1 MNNAGA
7 AIFGSPVQVAYVVE
21 DAVKAARTWAVQ
33 LGAGPFFVRPHIALI
48 QATLREEPCPFDHT
62 SAYGQWGSVMVELV
76 QDHTVG
82 PSITDGWRGSAPRLH
97 HVACIVDDYAEALRQ
112 AAAKGF
118 EVAFEASTRTTQFA
132 FIDTRKVN
140 GHYVEVY
147 PRTNTLDAFYQRVRN
162 AADGWDGTDSVT
174 ML

>member
-1 MNNAGA
+1 MHTAGLEL
-7 AIFGSPVQVAYVVE
+7 FGPPVQIAYVVD
-21 DAVKAARTWAVQ
+21 DAVEAARTWAGQ
-33 LGAGPFFVRPHIALI
+33 LGAGPFFVRPHIALA
-48 QATLREEPCPFDHT
+48 QATFRGEPCPFDHT

-82 PSITDGWRGSAPRLH
+82 PSITDGWRGSGPRLH
-97 HVACIVDDYAEALRQ
+97 HVACIVDDYTVALGQ

-118 EVAFEASTRTTQFA
+118 EVAFEASTRTTPFA

-147 PRTNTLDAFYQRVRN
+147 PRTNTLDAFYQQVRN

-174 ML
+174 MI